1 MFFSI
6 KYSIIQKQYAHKLYN
21 SKKHQQYY
29 HSYHLSLVIIP
40 LRITTLLLSYFLVS
54 WSFDFFLQLRLLD
67 WSALP
72 LPLSAESCN
81 ELLLRS
87 TYFNQVYEDNRWWIP
102 WYQTLRKRDA
112 TSWCMQ
118 ALTLPNPTTS
128 LQTYLL
134 IAKYQ
139 WSSSNLQM
147 TVMNSVCWNLALLI
161 LIYA

>member
-6 KYSIIQKQYAHKLYN
+6 KYSIIQRQYAHKLYN

-54 WSFDFFLQLRLLD
+54 WFNTFRYHGLLIFSCSFDYLTGVYCHYLYLNC
-67 WSALP
+67 
-72 LPLSAESCN
+72 LSAGSCN

-102 WYQTLRKRDA
+102 WYQTLRKGDA
-112 TSWCMQ
+112 TSWCM
-118 ALTLPNPTTS
+118 
-128 LQTYLL
+128 
-134 IAKYQ
+134 
-139 WSSSNLQM
+139 
-147 TVMNSVCWNLALLI
+147 
-161 LIYA
+161 